1 MKINPNV
8 LRKKVIDMVRDKQS
22 GHIGGAFSMAELTC
36 VLYEDY
42 DIGGEDKLILSKG
55 HAVPIIYAVL
65 HELGQI
71 TDEELDLFREID
83 SPLQGH
89 PDKERLPILDATTGS
104 LGQGLSIAIG
114 HSLGKNLRGEDGTV
128 FCVLGDGELQEGQVW
143 ESLMYYPKTKLK
155 NLICIVDW
163 NKGQNDG
170 YSKDVTIMYDNLQE
184 RITSFGWRTK
194 IIDGHDMKVIRDN
207 LDFEKEFPHL
217 VEPNDTPLCLILD
230 TVKGKGVS
238 FMEHPSWHCKVPTD
252 EEYEIAMKELGV

>member
-8 LRKKVIDMVRDKQS
+8 LRKKVIDMVVAKQS
-22 GHIGGAFSMAELTC
+22 GHIGGAFSMAELTS

-42 DIGGEDKLILSKG
+42 DIGGKDKLILSKG

-71 TDEELDLFREID
+71 TDEDIDLFREID

-89 PDKERLPILDATTGS
+89 PDKLRLPLMDATTGS

-114 HSLGKNLRGEDGTV
+114 HSLGKKLKNEDGTI

-143 ESLMYYPKTKLK
+143 EALMYYPKTKM
-155 NLICIVDW
+155 NNMICIIDW

-170 YSKDVTIMYDNLQE
+170 YSKHFSIMYDNLEE
-184 RITSFGWRTK
+184 RISSFGWTTK
-194 IIDGHDMKVIRDN
+194 VIDGHDMDSIRKS
-207 LDFEKEFPHL
+207 FETSEGDK
-217 VEPNDTPLCLILD
+217 PLCVILD

-238 FMEHPSWHCKVPTD
+238 FMEHPSWHCKVPN
-252 EEYEIAMKELGV
+252 EKEYEIAMKELGV

>member
-1 MKINPNV
+1 MKINPNI
-8 LRKKVIDMVRDKQS
+8 LRKKVIEMVMAKQS
-22 GHIGGAFSMAELTC
+22 GHIGGAFSMAELTS

-42 DIGGEDKLILSKG
+42 EIGGKDKLILSKG

-71 TDEELDLFREID
+71 SDEELDLFREID

-89 PDKERLPILDATTGS
+89 PDKERLPLMDATTGS

-114 HSLGKNLRGEDGTV
+114 HSIGKNLRNEDGTI
-128 FCVLGDGELQEGQVW
+128 FCILGDGELQEVQIW
-143 ESLMYYPKTKLK
+143 EALLYYPKTNLN

-170 YSKDVTIMYDNLQE
+170 YTEDFSIMYENLEE
-184 RITSFGWRTK
+184 RISSFGWDTRL
-194 IIDGHDMKVIRDN
+194 IDGHNM
-207 LDFEKEFPHL
+207 EKISEELSDIGNKP
-217 VEPNDTPLCLILD
+217 VCLILD

-252 EEYEIAMKELGV
+252 VEYEMAMKELGV

>member
-8 LRKKVIDMVRDKQS
+8 LRKKVIDMVMAKKS
-22 GHIGGAFSMAELTC
+22 GHIGGAFSMAELTS
-36 VLYEDY
+36 VLYGDY
-42 DIGGEDKLILSKG
+42 DIGGKDKLILSKG

-71 TDEELDLFREID
+71 SDDDLDLFREID

-89 PDKERLPILDATTGS
+89 PDKLRLPLMDATTGS

-114 HSLGKNLRGEDGTV
+114 HSLGKNLRDEDGTV

-143 ESLMYYPKTKLK
+143 ESFMYYPKTKLT
-155 NLICIVDW
+155 NLVCIVDW

-170 YSKDVTIMYDNLQE
+170 YSKDVSIMYDNLQE
-184 RITSFGWRTK
+184 RISSFGWDCRF
-194 IIDGHDMKVIRDN
+194 IDGHDMGKIRRE
-207 LDFEKEFPHL
+207 LSIVGP
-217 VEPNDTPLCLILD
+217 EPICIILD

-238 FMEHPSWHCKVPTD
+238 FMEHPDWHCKVPTD

>member
-1 MKINPNV
+1 MRIDPNV
-8 LRKKVIDMVRDKQS
+8 LRKKVIDMVYDKKS
-22 GHIGGAFSMAELTC
+22 GHIGGCFSMAELTS

-42 DIGGEDKLILSKG
+42 DIGGKDKLILSKG

-65 HELGQI
+65 HELGKI
-71 TDEELDLFREID
+71 SDDDLDLFREID

-89 PDKERLPILDATTGS
+89 PDKLRLPQIDATTGS

-143 ESLMYYPKTKLK
+143 EALMYYPKTELK
-155 NLICIVDW
+155 NLICIIDW

-170 YSKDVTIMYDNLQE
+170 YSKDFSIMYDNLQE
-184 RITSFGWRTK
+184 RISSFGWDTRV
-194 IIDGHDMKVIRDN
+194 IDGHSRDVIRHN
-207 LDFEKEFPHL
+207 LSVKTEWLDQ
-217 VEPNDTPLCLILD
+217 PLCLILD

-238 FMEHPSWHCKVPTD
+238 FMEHPSWHCKVPTE

>member
-1 MKINPNV
+1 MKINPNI

-22 GHIGGAFSMAELTC
+22 GHIGGAFSMAELTS

-42 DIGGEDKLILSKG
+42 DIGGKDKLILSKG

-65 HELGQI
+65 HELGKI
-71 TDEELDLFREID
+71 SDKELSLFREID

-89 PDKERLPILDATTGS
+89 PDKLRLPLLDATTGS

-114 HSLGKNLRGEDGTV
+114 HSLGKNLKGEEGTI

-143 ESLMYYPKTKLK
+143 EALMHYPKTGLK

-170 YSKDVTIMYDNLQE
+170 YSKDFSVMYDNLEE
-184 RITSFGWRTK
+184 RISSFGWDTRL
-194 IIDGHDMKVIRDN
+194 IDGHNMSVISNELRDIGH
-207 LDFEKEFPHL
+207 KP
-217 VEPNDTPLCLILD
+217 VCIILD
-230 TVKGKGVS
+230 TIKGKGVS

-252 EEYEIAMKELGV
+252 NEYDLAIKELGI

>member
-8 LRKKVIDMVRDKQS
+8 LRKKVIDMVVAKQS
-22 GHIGGAFSMAELTC
+22 GHIGGAFSMAELTS

-42 DIGGEDKLILSKG
+42 DIGGKDKLILSKG

-71 TDEELDLFREID
+71 SDDDLNLFREID

-89 PDKERLPILDATTGS
+89 PDKLRLPLMDATTGS

-114 HSLGKNLRGEDGTV
+114 HSLGKKLKNEDGTI

-143 ESLMYYPKTKLK
+143 EALMYYPKTKM
-155 NLICIVDW
+155 NNMICIIDW

-170 YSKDVTIMYDNLQE
+170 YSKDFSIMYGNLEE
-184 RITSFGWRTK
+184 RISSFGWTTK
-194 IIDGHDMKVIRDN
+194 VIDGHDMDSIRMS
-207 LDFEKEFPHL
+207 FETAEVDK
-217 VEPNDTPLCLILD
+217 PLCVILD

-238 FMEHPSWHCKVPTD
+238 FMEHPSWHCKVPN
-252 EEYEIAMKELGV
+252 EKEYEIAMKELGV

>member
-1 MKINPNV
+1 
-8 LRKKVIDMVRDKQS
+8 MVVAKQS
-22 GHIGGAFSMAELTC
+22 GHIGGAFSMAELTS
-36 VLYEDY
+36 VLYEDF
-42 DIGGEDKLILSKG
+42 DIGGKDKLILSKG

-89 PDKERLPILDATTGS
+89 PDKLRLPLMDATTGS

-114 HSLGKNLRGEDGTV
+114 HSLGKKLKDEEGTV

-143 ESLMYYPKTKLK
+143 EALMYYPKTQLK
-155 NLICIVDW
+155 NLVCIIDW

-170 YSKDVTIMYDNLQE
+170 YSKDFSIMYDNLKE
-184 RITSFGWRTK
+184 RISSFGWDARL
-194 IIDGHDMKVIRDN
+194 INGHDVDAIKSTLTLN
-207 LDFEKEFPHL
+207 QYGGK
-217 VEPNDTPLCLILD
+217 PLCIILD

-238 FMEHPSWHCKVPTD
+238 FMEDPSWHCKVPTE

>member
-8 LRKKVIDMVRDKQS
+8 LRKKVIDMVVDKQS
-22 GHIGGAFSMAELTC
+22 GHIGGAFSMAELTS

-42 DIGGEDKLILSKG
+42 DIGGKDKLILSKG

-65 HELGQI
+65 HELGKI
-71 TDEELDLFREID
+71 TDDELDLFREIN

-143 ESLMYYPKTKLK
+143 ESLMYYPKTKLT
-155 NLICIVDW
+155 NLICIIDW

-170 YSKDVTIMYDNLQE
+170 YTKDFSVMYDNLQE
-184 RITSFGWRTK
+184 RISSFGWRTK
-194 IIDGHDMKVIRDN
+194 IIDGHDMKEIRN
-207 LDFEKEFPHL
+207 HLDFEKEFPYL
-217 VEPNDTPLCLILD
+217 VDPDGTPLCLILD

-238 FMEHPSWHCKVPTD
+238 FMEHPSWHCKVPTV

>member
-8 LRKKVIDMVRDKQS
+8 LRKKVIDMVVDKQS
-22 GHIGGAFSMAELTC
+22 GHIGGAFSMAELTS

-42 DIGGEDKLILSKG
+42 DIGGKDKLILSKG

-65 HELGQI
+65 HELGKI
-71 TDEELDLFREID
+71 SDDDLDLFREID

-89 PDKERLPILDATTGS
+89 PDKLRLPLMDATTGS

-114 HSLGKNLRGEDGTV
+114 HSLGKNLRDEDGTV

-143 ESLMYYPKTKLK
+143 EALMYYPKTELK
-155 NLICIVDW
+155 NLVCIVDW

-170 YSKDVTIMYDNLQE
+170 YSKDFSIMYDNLHE
-184 RITSFGWRTK
+184 RISSFGWDTRL
-194 IIDGHDMKVIRDN
+194 IDGHDMNDIRN
-207 LDFEKEFPHL
+207 QLLFRQSK
-217 VEPNDTPLCLILD
+217 PLCLILD
-230 TVKGKGVS
+230 TIKGKGVS
-238 FMEHPSWHCKVPTD
+238 FMEDPAWHCKVPTA

>member
-8 LRKKVIDMVRDKQS
+8 LRKKVIDMVVAKQS
-22 GHIGGAFSMAELTC
+22 GHIGGAFSMAELTS

-42 DIGGEDKLILSKG
+42 DIGGKDKLILSKG

-71 TDEELDLFREID
+71 SDDDLNLFREID

-89 PDKERLPILDATTGS
+89 PDKLRLQLMDATTGS

-114 HSLGKNLRGEDGTV
+114 HSLGKKLKNEDGTI

-143 ESLMYYPKTKLK
+143 EALMYYPKTDLH
-155 NLICIVDW
+155 NLVCIIDW

-170 YSKDVTIMYDNLQE
+170 YSKDFSIMYDNLEE
-184 RITSFGWRTK
+184 RISSFGWTTTV
-194 IIDGHDMKVIRDN
+194 IDGHDMDAIRN
-207 LDFEKEFPHL
+207 SFET
-217 VEPNDTPLCLILD
+217 VEVDKPLCVILD
-230 TVKGKGVS
+230 TIKGKGVS
-238 FMEHPSWHCKVPTD
+238 FMENPSWHCKVPTE

>member
-1 MKINPNV
+1 
-8 LRKKVIDMVRDKQS
+8 MVVAKQS
-22 GHIGGAFSMAELTC
+22 GHIGGAFSMAELTS

-42 DIGGEDKLILSKG
+42 DIGGKDKLILSKG

-71 TDEELDLFREID
+71 SDDDLDLFREID

-89 PDKERLPILDATTGS
+89 PDKLRLPLMDATTGS

-143 ESLMYYPKTKLK
+143 EGLMYYPKTQLK
-155 NLICIVDW
+155 NLVCIVDW

-170 YSKDVTIMYDNLQE
+170 YTKDFSIMYDNLKE
-184 RITSFGWRTK
+184 RISSFGWDTRLVN
-194 IIDGHDMKVIRDN
+194 GHDMDAIKTTLTLNEYDG
-207 LDFEKEFPHL
+207 K
-217 VEPNDTPLCLILD
+217 PLCIILD
-230 TVKGKGVS
+230 TIKGKGVS
-238 FMEHPSWHCKVPTD
+238 FMEDPAWHCKVPTE
-252 EEYEIAMKELGV
+252 EEYDIAMKELGV

>member
-8 LRKKVIDMVRDKQS
+8 LRKKVIDMVVAKQS
-22 GHIGGAFSMAELTC
+22 GHIGGAFSMAELTS

-42 DIGGEDKLILSKG
+42 DIGGKDKLILSKG

-71 TDEELDLFREID
+71 TDNDLDLFREID

-89 PDKERLPILDATTGS
+89 PDKLRLPLMDATTGS

-114 HSLGKNLRGEDGTV
+114 HSLGKKLKNEDGTI

-143 ESLMYYPKTKLK
+143 EALMYYPKTKM
-155 NLICIVDW
+155 NNMICIIDW

-170 YSKDVTIMYDNLQE
+170 YSKDFSIMYDNLEE
-184 RITSFGWRTK
+184 RISSFGWTTK
-194 IIDGHDMKVIRDN
+194 FIDGHDMDSIRKS
-207 LDFEKEFPHL
+207 FETSEVDK
-217 VEPNDTPLCLILD
+217 PLWVILD

-238 FMEHPSWHCKVPTD
+238 FMEHPSWHCKVPN
-252 EEYEIAMKELGV
+252 EKEYEIAMKELGV